1 MINYDTPEAIDI
13 TDKASNE
20 LLASELK
27 MLDST
32 NKILRRSNALLFS
45 TLELVEKHAKATF
58 KDDDAVMKSWIQCM
72 DLTTSTLNQ
81 IRNES

>member
-1 MINYDTPEAIDI
+1 MHDTPDSIAI
-13 TDKASNE
+13 TDKAAQD
-20 LLASELK
+20 LMLSELK
-27 MLDST
+27 MLTSA

-45 TLELVEKHAKATF
+45 TLELVEKHAKAKF

>member
-1 MINYDTPEAIDI
+1 MHNTPEAIAI
-13 TDKASNE
+13 TDKAAGE
-20 LLASELK
+20 MLASEVK
-27 MLDST
+27 MLTSA

-45 TLELVEKHAKATF
+45 TLELVEKHAKAKF

-72 DLTTSTLNQ
+72 DLTTSTLNH

>member
-1 MINYDTPEAIDI
+1 MIDTPNEAMIG
-13 TDKASNE
+13 DKEAKE

-27 MLDST
+27 ILDSA

-45 TLELVEKHAKATF
+45 TLELIEKHAKAKF
-58 KDDDAVMKSWIQCM
+58 KDDDAVMTSWVQCM
-72 DLTTSTLNQ
+72 DLTTSTLEH